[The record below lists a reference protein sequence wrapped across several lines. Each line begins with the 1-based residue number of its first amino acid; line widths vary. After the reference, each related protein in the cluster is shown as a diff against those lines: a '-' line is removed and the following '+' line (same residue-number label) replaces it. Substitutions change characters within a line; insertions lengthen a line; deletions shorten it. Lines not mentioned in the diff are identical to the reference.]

1 RRVTIPLPLGAWR
14 GPAGGIVWVLAVLS
28 GLPVAGLVLKASAGG
43 FAGVP
48 AWIGA
53 SLTNSIVSAGVA
65 ATIIAALGLV
75 VGHGLA
81 RGRAGS
87 RLLDAAGALA
97 FVTPAAV
104 LGVGLISLWNRPA
117 TQVVYGSLA
126 IIVIGDL
133 ARYGVVGV
141 RDLQALF
148 AQVGT
153 CELASVVEL
162 PGALEADAVIGTG
175 RRRLLLGALAL
186 WAALTIFSRLGG
198 APVYIINEGREG
210 VYVRAM
216 LDTGDWILP
225 SVPNHVEC
233 GETIP
238 DKPPLFHWIAGA
250 ATGVRGALAS
260 GRVLAGSELSR

>member
-1 RRVTIPLPLGAWR
+1 M
-14 GPAGGIVWVLAVLS
+14 
-28 GLPVAGLVLKASAGG
+28 
-43 FAGVP
+43 
-48 AWIGA
+48 
-53 SLTNSIVSAGVA
+53 
-65 ATIIAALGLV
+65 
-75 VGHGLA
+75 
-81 RGRAGS
+81 
-87 RLLDAAGALA
+87 
-97 FVTPAAV
+97 
-104 LGVGLISLWNRPA
+104 
-117 TQVVYGSLA
+117 
-126 IIVIGDL
+126 
-133 ARYGVVGV
+133 
-141 RDLQALF
+141 
-148 AQVGT
+148 
-153 CELASVVEL
+153 EL

-260 GRVLAGSELSR
+260 GRVLAGSELSRRFDEWTLRSPSAIAGVLMFLTVLVLSALAIRDDERRQRTVRLSWRGVGAMAGAGFALMWLPEVVPWPVPPPPIEVAFGREYLRRDTVQLRGSEQDAIRELRRVEPTGQRGVVAEVDEADRECDLPMRVGLDGLLEQ